1 MKREPIETSVRDRV
15 EAVKK
20 RIAEAA
26 DRVGRRAEEIRLV
39 GVSKR
44 QPAERV
50 VAAVLAGVADLG
62 ESYLQ
67 EARIKR
73 PEVESLLAGRATRLP
88 RWRMVGHLQR
98 NKARQAAL
106 LFDAI
111 DSLDR
116 AELAR
121 ELDRRAG
128 QAGRR
133 LEVLLQVNL
142 SRESQKG
149 GVAPEQV
156 DQLLQSCASMA
167 HLDVVGLMTV
177 PALDP
182 DPEAGREA
190 FAHLRELRDRLRRMP
205 GGESLRELSMGMSGD
220 FEIAIEEGATIVRV
234 GTAVF
239 GPRET
244 GA

>member
-1 MKREPIETSVRDRV
+1 MKRKPIETSVRDRV
-15 EAVKK
+15 EAVQR

-50 VAAVLAGVADLG
+50 VAAVLAGVAELG

-73 PEVESLLAGRATRLP
+73 PEVESLLARRATRLP

-98 NKARQAAL
+98 NKAGQAAL

-111 DSLDR
+111 ESLDR
-116 AELAR
+116 TELAQ

-149 GVAPEQV
+149 GVAPEQI
-156 DQLLQSCASMA
+156 DSLLQNCASLA
-167 HLDVVGLMTV
+167 HLQMVGLMTV

-182 DPEAGREA
+182 DPEASRAA

-234 GTAVF
+234 GTALF